1 MDKIKALLH
10 GTTPEHEK
18 EVKEE
23 KKAEKIEQK
32 EEKKAEKHGAAHSN
46 AGEGSHLAKGP
57 HSETNPP
64 AVTDASHTSHTT
76 HANPITAGISHAS
89 GGLAQDNVAH
99 RPKDSEFGS
108 TATGSNTHAHGI
120 DSAARTHEAG
130 LTGHNTRDPLS
141 SHNAGVPSNTTSGLG
156 GVTSIP
162 SGNGLNTH
170 GRDNIG
176 SHGNSHLGRDAAVGS
191 GAVGAA
197 GLAEHEHRKHENTS
211 LGSHPTHGHAEG
223 SHGTHNSAALN
234 AADPRVDSDLDGNRL
249 PNKTSSGYGTKD
261 AYGTTTTGSSGHH
274 LGRDAAAIGTAG
286 AVGEGIHHHNNQ
298 HNQGGIRGTT
308 GPHTTETANRLDP
321 HVSGSGVPT
330 EDAHTHH
337 GHGSHSRGL
346 VEGGGA
352 EEADGVHGSK
362 GTSAAAGVVPV
373 GAYEA
378 GHGHNTTAGPHSSN
392 LANKTDPRVDSDLSK
407 QHDHHYGRDAA
418 VAGAVGGAA
427 YEANKH
433 HHNSANTTAG
443 PHSSN
448 LENKVDPR
456 VDSDLSKQHDHHYGR
471 DAALAGGAGT
481 AAYGAD
487 KHHHNTGNATAGP
500 HSSNL
505 ENKVDPRVDSDRSK
519 EGHHYGRDAAL
530 AGGAAGT
537 AYEANKHHNSHGLDQ
552 KPVGKD
558 LGDKLHGVERNRGVN
573 GPTGFPHESGH
584 STSAGPVGS
593 GVPGAPR
600 GNVQVSDNTHG
611 HNSNIEPPL
620 HNSTGPDHIFS
631 APVMDD
637 PAANA
642 ALREGKIDQHEHRPG
657 DEGVRGVGRDHG
669 EDHSFSTGGGHE
681 HSKSRELDNEINSAP
696 LGNTSGSGL
705 KHDNL
710 AGHNTA
716 SAGTTGLSHGSGH
729 NTTSAGTTGLNH
741 GSGLTGHNTTST
753 GTTGTTGLNHGSGL
767 TGHNTTSTGTTGLN
781 HGSGLTGHNT
791 TSTGTTGLN
800 HGSGLTGHNT
810 TSTGTTGT
818 TGLSHDSGLTGHNTT
833 STGLNHGSGLTG
845 HNTTSTGTTG
855 LSHGSGLHGSGLT
868 GYNTGASG
876 NNVTGLKHDV
886 GLTGNNTSTGTPGLS
901 HGSGLT
907 GHNTTSSGLNHGS
920 GLTGSTGTHGLSG
933 ENRLG
938 ETSEFG
944 NTTNNRVL

>member
-57 HSETNPP
+57 TRKP
-64 AVTDASHTSHTT
+64 T
-76 HANPITAGISHAS
+76 HP
-89 GGLAQDNVAH
+89 Q
-99 RPKDSEFGS
+99 PKDSEFGS

-753 GTTGTTGLNHGSGL
+753 GTTGLNHGSGL

-791 TSTGTTGLN
+791 TS
-800 HGSGLTGHNT
+800 
-810 TSTGTTGT
+810 TGT

>member
-76 HANPITAGISHAS
+76 HANPTTAGISHAS
-89 GGLAQDNVAH
+89 GGLAQDNVTH

-162 SGNGLNTH
+162 SGNELNTH

-298 HNQGGIRGTT
+298 HNQGGIRETT

-418 VAGAVGGAA
+418 VAGAVGGA
-427 YEANKH
+427 
-433 HHNSANTTAG
+433 
-443 PHSSN
+443 
-448 LENKVDPR
+448 
-456 VDSDLSKQHDHHYGR
+456 
-471 DAALAGGAGT
+471 
-481 AAYGAD
+481 
-487 KHHHNTGNATAGP
+487 
-500 HSSNL
+500 
-505 ENKVDPRVDSDRSK
+505 
-519 EGHHYGRDAAL
+519 
-530 AGGAAGT
+530 

-753 GTTGTTGLNHGSGL
+753 GTTGLNHGSGL
-767 TGHNTTSTGTTGLN
+767 TGHNTTST
-781 HGSGLTGHNT
+781 
-791 TSTGTTGLN
+791 
-800 HGSGLTGHNT
+800 
-810 TSTGTTGT
+810 
-818 TGLSHDSGLTGHNTT
+818 
-833 STGLNHGSGLTG
+833 
-845 HNTTSTGTTG
+845 
-855 LSHGSGLHGSGLT
+855 
-868 GYNTGASG
+868 
-876 NNVTGLKHDV
+876 
-886 GLTGNNTSTGTPGLS
+886 GLS

-907 GHNTTSSGLNHGS
+907 GHNTTSSGLTHGS

>member
-1 MDKIKALLH
+1 MDKLKALLH

-57 HSETNPP
+57 HSETHPP
-64 AVTDASHTSHTT
+64 AVTDASHATHTT
-76 HANPITAGISHAS
+76 HANPTSAGLSHTS
-89 GGLAQDNVAH
+89 GGLAQDNVPH
-99 RPKDSEFGS
+99 RPRDSEFGS
-108 TATGSNTHAHGI
+108 TATGPNTHAHGI
-120 DSAARTHEAG
+120 DSATRTNEAG

-141 SHNAGVPSNTTSGLG
+141 SHTAGVPSNTTSGLG

-162 SGNGLNTH
+162 SGNGLDTH

-176 SHGNSHLGRDAAVGS
+176 SHGNSHLGRDAAIGS

-223 SHGTHNSAALN
+223 SHGIHNSAALN

-249 PNKTSSGYGTKD
+249 PNKTSSGYGTQD

-298 HNQGGIRGTT
+298 HSQGGLRGTT
-308 GPHTTETANRLDP
+308 GPHTTATANLLDP
-321 HVSGSGVPT
+321 HLSGSGVRT

-337 GHGSHSRGL
+337 GHGSKSGL

-362 GTSAAAGVVPV
+362 GTSAAAGVIPV

-378 GHGHNTTAGPHSSN
+378 GHGHNTTAGPHTSN
-392 LANKTDPRVDSDLSK
+392 LANKADPRVDSDLSK
-407 QHDHHYGRDAA
+407 QQNHHYGRDAA

-448 LENKVDPR
+448 IENKVDPR
-456 VDSDLSKQHDHHYGR
+456 VDSDRSREQHHYGR

-481 AAYGAD
+481 AAYEAD
-487 KHHHNTGNATAGP
+487 KHHHNTAHTTAGP

-537 AYEANKHHNSHGLDQ
+537 AYEANKHHNTHGLDQ

-558 LGDKLHGVERNRGVN
+558 LGDKLHGAERNRGVN

-584 STSAGPVGS
+584 SVSAGPVGS

-611 HNSNIEPPL
+611 HNPNIEPPV
-620 HNSTGPDHIFS
+620 HNSTGPDHIFT

-681 HSKSRELDNEINSAP
+681 HSKSRGLENEAHSSP
-696 LGNTSGSGL
+696 LGNTSSGSGL

-710 AGHNTA
+710 AGHNTT
-716 SAGTTGLSHGSGH
+716 STGTTGLSHGSGLI
-729 NTTSAGTTGLNH
+729 GY
-741 GSGLTGHNTTST
+741 
-753 GTTGTTGLNHGSGL
+753 
-767 TGHNTTSTGTTGLN
+767 NTTSTGTTGL
-781 HGSGLTGHNT
+781 SY
-791 TSTGTTGLN
+791 
-800 HGSGLTGHNT
+800 
-810 TSTGTTGT
+810 
-818 TGLSHDSGLTGHNTT
+818 
-833 STGLNHGSGLTG
+833 GSGLTG

-855 LSHGSGLHGSGLT
+855 LSHGSGLTGYNTTSTGTTGLSHSSGLTGHNTTSTDTTGLSHGSGLHGSGLT
-868 GYNTGASG
+868 GYNTGSSG

-886 GLTGNNTSTGTPGLS
+886 GLTGNNNTSTGTTDLS

-907 GHNTTSSGLNHGS
+907 GHNTTSSGLNHDS

>member
-46 AGEGSHLAKGP
+46 GGEGSHLAKGP
-57 HSETNPP
+57 HSETHPP
-64 AVTDASHTSHTT
+64 AVTDASHASHTT
-76 HANPITAGISHAS
+76 HANPTSAGLSHTS

-99 RPKDSEFGS
+99 RPRDSEFGS
-108 TATGSNTHAHGI
+108 TTTGPNTHAHGI
-120 DSAARTHEAG
+120 DSATRTNEAG

-141 SHNAGVPSNTTSGLG
+141 SHNAGIPSNTTSGLG

-162 SGNGLNTH
+162 SGNGLDTH

-176 SHGNSHLGRDAAVGS
+176 SHGNSHLGRDAAIGS
-191 GAVGAA
+191 GAIGAA
-197 GLAEHEHRKHENTS
+197 GLAEHEHRKHENPS

-223 SHGTHNSAALN
+223 SHGIHNSAALN

-249 PNKTSSGYGTKD
+249 PNKTASGYGTKD
-261 AYGTTTTGSSGHH
+261 AYGTATTGSSGHH

-286 AVGEGIHHHNNQ
+286 AVGEGVRHHNNQ
-298 HNQGGIRGTT
+298 HSQGGLLGTT
-308 GPHTTETANRLDP
+308 GPHTTATANLLDP
-321 HVSGSGVPT
+321 HLSGSGVRT

-337 GHGSHSRGL
+337 GHESRSL

-362 GTSAAAGVVPV
+362 GTSAAAGVIPV
-373 GAYEA
+373 GDYEA
-378 GHGHNTTAGPHSSN
+378 GHGHNTTAGPHTSN
-392 LANKTDPRVDSDLSK
+392 LANKADPRVDSDLSK
-407 QHDHHYGRDAA
+407 QQNHHYGRDAA

-448 LENKVDPR
+448 IENKVDPR
-456 VDSDLSKQHDHHYGR
+456 VDSDRSREQHHYGR

-481 AAYGAD
+481 AAYEAD
-487 KHHHNTGNATAGP
+487 KNHHNTSHTTAGP

-537 AYEANKHHNSHGLDQ
+537 VYEANKHHNSHGLDQ

-558 LGDKLHGVERNRGVN
+558 LGDKLHGAERNRGVN

-584 STSAGPVGS
+584 SVLAGPVGS

-600 GNVQVSDNTHG
+600 GNVQVPDNTHG
-611 HNSNIEPPL
+611 YNPNAEHPV
-620 HNSTGPDHIFS
+620 HNSTGPDHIFT

-669 EDHSFSTGGGHE
+669 GDHSFSTGGGHE
-681 HSKSRELDNEINSAP
+681 HSKSRGLENEIHSSP
-696 LGNTSGSGL
+696 LGNTSGSDL

-710 AGHNTA
+710 A
-716 SAGTTGLSHGSGH
+716 
-729 NTTSAGTTGLNH
+729 
-741 GSGLTGHNTTST
+741 
-753 GTTGTTGLNHGSGL
+753 
-767 TGHNTTSTGTTGLN
+767 GHNTTSTGTTGLN

-791 TSTGTTGLN
+791 ASTGTTGLNHGSGLTGHNTASTGTTGLN

-810 TSTGTTGT
+810 TSSGT
-818 TGLSHDSGLTGHNTT
+818 
-833 STGLNHGSGLTG
+833 TGLNHGSGLTG
-845 HNTTSTGTTG
+845 HNTTSSGTTGLNHGSGLTGHNTASTGTTG

-868 GYNTGASG
+868 GYSTGSSG
-876 NNVTGLKHDV
+876 NNVTGLKHDI
-886 GLTGNNTSTGTPGLS
+886 GLTGNNNTSTGTTGLS

-907 GHNTTSSGLNHGS
+907 GHNTASSGLNHDS
-920 GLTGSTGTHGLSG
+920 GLTGSTGAHGLSG

-944 NTTNNRVL
+944 STNNRVL